1 MSLVIESF
9 IESIQDIMTIPA
21 AFPTVMYLF
30 TLPHSPTTWSICL
43 QANDDPQNTDLLL
56 MVLREYDE
64 TSESWITGDSV
75 PVKTCTQLEIK
86 DIDGAV
92 FIFLL
97 TKDFNEEPQ
106 MNMDEPNGNNIF
118 LGILSG
124 DNHDRSFCSLHIY
137 QWDYSS
143 FALFDLIPMHCATT
157 IKSFLLNSSV
167 FLAVCHRWNESDKL
181 GAGNHTTLFKFNE
194 ELQSFEVH
202 QLLSMSNCSNI
213 EYFEY
218 ASSDFSKPEQFLVI
232 TGLHGDQENSPIS
245 RIYKLHDEYFY
256 PFQTISLD
264 YVQQWM
270 MYGSA
275 GESILLAATRYSGI
289 HLFEYDGLLADR
301 SNDGTHPNVFQIR
314 LISADILKS
323 IAETYDEWHS
333 EMTRDLKTVADQL
346 KHLQELLRSAPR
358 VDSSEIPEGES
369 LNDTREKEFA
379 EELESE
385 LTELKIIETFVNKL
399 VNGGGKFIVDGDL
412 FLDQFELN
420 CIEECDLNIL
430 SITNLN
436 GEDFDTLID
445 NTVNIDSPGSYNALN
460 FENIAVSLNLN
471 TVSING
477 HTATSL
483 VHQGRDN
490 LFRNGLRLDSIA
502 ISDKLSVQGTI
513 NGIKMDSHSVLLVSG
528 DQTLNGSLIFKEGT
542 AETLYCVQNLRNNS
556 NISDCCGRN

>member
-1 MSLVIESF
+1 MNVPSVKCFISCIIICLAHLSRAVINNLETKMNSFFTDIMTDSKYNLSGLKPQLDKLFLDFQAYGSENFVNDQKSDSEMAESF

-106 MNMDEPNGNNIF
+106 MNMYSIIDSRFFLSQTSSVGKIHFLTVWDEPNGNNIF

-289 HLFEYDGLLADR
+289 HLFEYDGRKFSKTDCFL
-301 SNDGTHPNVFQIR
+301 
-314 LISADILKS
+314 
-323 IAETYDEWHS
+323 ETA
-333 EMTRDLKTVADQL
+333 V
-346 KHLQELLRSAPR
+346 
-358 VDSSEIPEGES
+358 IIIS
-369 LNDTREKEFA
+369 LNVR
-379 EELESE
+379 
-385 LTELKIIETFVNKL
+385 
-399 VNGGGKFIVDGDL
+399 
-412 FLDQFELN
+412 
-420 CIEECDLNIL
+420 
-430 SITNLN
+430 
-436 GEDFDTLID
+436 
-445 NTVNIDSPGSYNALN
+445 
-460 FENIAVSLNLN
+460 
-471 TVSING
+471 
-477 HTATSL
+477 
-483 VHQGRDN
+483 
-490 LFRNGLRLDSIA
+490 
-502 ISDKLSVQGTI
+502 
-513 NGIKMDSHSVLLVSG
+513 
-528 DQTLNGSLIFKEGT
+528 
-542 AETLYCVQNLRNNS
+542 
-556 NISDCCGRN
+556 

>member
-1 MSLVIESF
+1 MNGTEALV
-9 IESIQDIMTIPA
+9 
-21 AFPTVMYLF
+21 
-30 TLPHSPTTWSICL
+30 
-43 QANDDPQNTDLLL
+43 
-56 MVLREYDE
+56 
-64 TSESWITGDSV
+64 
-75 PVKTCTQLEIK
+75 
-86 DIDGAV
+86 
-92 FIFLL
+92 
-97 TKDFNEEPQ
+97 
-106 MNMDEPNGNNIF
+106 
-118 LGILSG
+118 
-124 DNHDRSFCSLHIY
+124 
-137 QWDYSS
+137 
-143 FALFDLIPMHCATT
+143 
-157 IKSFLLNSSV
+157 
-167 FLAVCHRWNESDKL
+167 
-181 GAGNHTTLFKFNE
+181 
-194 ELQSFEVH
+194 
-202 QLLSMSNCSNI
+202 
-213 EYFEY
+213 
-218 ASSDFSKPEQFLVI
+218 
-232 TGLHGDQENSPIS
+232 
-245 RIYKLHDEYFY
+245 
-256 PFQTISLD
+256 
-264 YVQQWM
+264 
-270 MYGSA
+270 
-275 GESILLAATRYSGI
+275 
-289 HLFEYDGLLADR
+289 LADR

-358 VDSSEIPEGES
+358 VDSSEIVIDGTLELSALHGDQLVLIQPEGES